1 MEPDLPGG
9 VVEAREEV
17 SVEEERVP
25 AGWEEL
31 VLEPDPVENVSA
43 LIVAPGYPIKPER
56 PATI

>member
-1 MEPDLPGG
+1 MELDLPGG

-31 VLEPDPVENVSA
+31 VLEPDLVESVSA
-43 LIVAPGYPIKPER
+43 LNVAPGYPIKQER
-56 PATI
+56 LATT